1 MGTINRSSYGAD
13 RPHIFLGPRNEAM
26 RFPISVSRFVAPL
39 LAVLVLAIAACRLG
53 AQGPAPAEL
62 WREFSGARAF
72 AHVEKLVAFGP
83 RPSGSAAL
91 EETRRYLEAGL
102 TAAGWVVERQTFREE
117 TPRGPIEFVNLI
129 ARFRDA
135 SPKDSRAIVSTHY
148 DTKYFAEFS
157 FVGANDGGS
166 GTGALLELARV
177 LALRADFA
185 RRFELVF
192 FDGEE
197 ALVNFSAFDGLDPVS
212 RIDGLHGSRHY
223 ARALRDSGR
232 AKQFRLGVLW
242 DMIGDRDLGLTI
254 PSDSPSKLTQGIFA
268 SAETLNLRPHFH
280 LLNTPMLDD
289 HVPLN
294 RAGIPTIDLIDF
306 DFPPWH
312 TAGDTLA
319 AVSPASLEI
328 VGRVTLH
335 YLGGPAAGLE

>member
-1 MGTINRSSYGAD
+1 
-13 RPHIFLGPRNEAM
+13 M
-26 RFPISVSRFVAPL
+26 RFLFPIARSLAPL
-39 LAVLVLAIAACRLG
+39 LAGLALATTACRLG
-53 AQGPAPAEL
+53 AQGPTPGEL

-72 AHVEKLVAFGP
+72 AHVEKLVALGP
-83 RPSGSAAL
+83 RPSGSRAL
-91 EETRRYLEAGL
+91 EQARQFLEIELADS
-102 TAAGWVVERQTFREE
+102 GWIVEREVFREE
-117 TPRGPIEFVNLI
+117 TPRGSIEFVNLI
-129 ARFRDA
+129 ARFGGA
-135 SPKDSRAIVSTHY
+135 SAKDPRAIVSTHY
-148 DTKYFAEFS
+148 DTKYFEKII

-177 LALRADFA
+177 LALRPDFA

-197 ALVNFSAFDGLDPVS
+197 AAVNFSPFDGLDAVP

-223 ARALRDSGR
+223 ARTLRDSGR
-232 AKQFRLGVLW
+232 AKQFRVGVLW
-242 DMIGDRDLGLTI
+242 DMIGDRDLGITI
-254 PSDSPSKLTQGIFA
+254 PSDSPPKLTRGIFA
-268 SAETLNLRPHFH
+268 SADALNLRANFH

-312 TAGDTLA
+312 TAGDTMETIA
-319 AVSPASLEI
+319 PGSLEV

-335 YLGGPAAGLE
+335 YLGGGTAGLE